1 MNWEKVKGFV
11 LGGGA
16 LMVFGLLMGFVNWRI
31 GVLVD
36 EAIAAQDLGTDT
48 KIISMDTNIA
58 TNEFGIAEN
67 KEDNEA
73 TEQRLQDVAA
83 VLMRPPGNNND

>member
-1 MNWEKVKGFV
+1 MNWNMVKNFAV
-11 LGGGA
+11 GGGA
-16 LMVFGLLMGFVNWRI
+16 VLLFALLMGFVNWRI

-67 KEDNEA
+67 KEDNED
-73 TEQRLQDVAA
+73 TRQQLRDVAA
-83 VLMRPPGNNND
+83 VLMRPPRTNNE